1 MEGVQAH
8 LRRIAVY
15 KLMLDI
21 MKKEFCTR
29 CNTKRDVKMT
39 SSSKVITDPDGKR
52 EVIQNNLFHCEICK
66 SFVRREKHNRG
77 GILKTTDTFTP
88 RANNIWRAI
97 PGDAQFMI
105 LNTVWCTRC
114 RGMSGITHITAR
126 VDSGLLVLMGKCS
139 RCGGD
144 VARVRENE

>member
-1 MEGVQAH
+1 
-8 LRRIAVY
+8 
-15 KLMLDI
+15 MLDK

-29 CNTKRDVKMT
+29 CNTKTGVKVT
-39 SSSKVITDPDGKR
+39 RYSQVVTNPDGR
-52 EVIQNNLFHCEICK
+52 RSVIQIGLFHCETCK

-77 GILKTTDTFTP
+77 GILKTGDSFTP
-88 RANNIWRAI
+88 RAKNIWRAI
-97 PGDAQFMI
+97 PGEMQLKI

-126 VDSGLLVLMGKCS
+126 VDSGLLVLMGQCS

-144 VARVRENE
+144 VARIRENE

>member
-1 MEGVQAH
+1 
-8 LRRIAVY
+8 
-15 KLMLDI
+15 
-21 MKKEFCTR
+21 MKREFCTR
-29 CNTKRDVKMT
+29 CNTKREVKVT
-39 SSSKVITDPDGKR
+39 ASSKVITDPDGLR
-52 EVIQNNLFHCEICK
+52 NVIRTNSFHCETCK

-77 GILKTTDTFTP
+77 GILKTGASFTP

-97 PGDAQFMI
+97 PGDTQLKI

-126 VDSGLLVLMGKCS
+126 VAAGLLVLIGKCS
-139 RCGGD
+139 RCGND